1 MKYYASDII
10 KKARIA
16 ADLVNSDFIDWY
28 EEVSLLNDSYQ
39 SLYQNLVEINDP
51 SFVKIIETT
60 DKRIQLPDD
69 FHQLRCV
76 TLLRN
81 GFSTPILRRSFSE
94 SYNSMSYEILGSE
107 LHINTP
113 YVQSPPDGVYHIEY
127 FASPATLL
135 FPNEDKN
142 ITTDIDSSIFSSDV
156 IASNTKF
163 VIEDMDITY
172 MSSPIPFVLHDRK
185 FKVAYISKD
194 NMISLTDDYD
204 DGTYY
209 PFARVQRYKGVNDS
223 LVYNTASSLPVIFDD
238 GAIGLYF
245 NDAYHDPQLFYNTK
259 TLTSKNASD
268 ILLSNDYLQIPEYFD
283 DDNRMTEN
291 LIIFAKV
298 DLSDI
303 WSVDSNGYVYH
314 FDEQIMV
321 NDRPIVIT
329 QPYYKDGILYGISS
343 NNFITFNSDN
353 TISIRIIDNLKGIEG
368 LDENTGYGFIIA
380 NDDDEEI
387 VLLKSWVNDTL
398 LDYPNSFFFQT
409 ITYALA
415 VQYKIKQNAD
425 ASGLQAIYTGYYD
438 NFMKSLPQDVYMP
451 SRINNVYTY

>member
-51 SFVKIIETT
+51 AFVKVLETT
-60 DKRIQLPDD
+60 DKVIQLPDD

-127 FASPATLL
+127 FSSPSTLL
-135 FPNEDKN
+135 FPPKEQKLPADYIIRDYDYVKLWSGDTKWSFWKVTDDNESWHYVIYKFEN
-142 ITTDIDSSIFSSDV
+142 GEQSR
-156 IASNTKF
+156 IASFSNDMYDAVSTKYYF
-163 VIEDMDITY
+163 V
-172 MSSPIPFVLHDRK
+172 SHG
-185 FKVAYISKD
+185 D
-194 NMISLTDDYD
+194 NGWRAFDKQSEKATV
-204 DGTYY
+204 YY
-209 PFARVQRYKGVNDS
+209 EYVDNKRV
-223 LVYNTASSLPVIFDD
+223 PVIFED
-238 GAIGLYF
+238 GQLGFYQTIEHKIYLVNNIDTDGSLAWVFLMDVDEIP
-245 NDAYHDPQLFYNTK
+245 DA
-259 TLTSKNASD
+259 
-268 ILLSNDYLQIPEYFD
+268 
-283 DDNRMTEN
+283 R
-291 LIIFAKV
+291 IIFMNYSG
-298 DLSDI
+298 SDI
-303 WSVDSNGYVYH
+303 WYENSSYQLVHNGENIYYDSNRTSALSYLGDYVY
-314 FDEQIMV
+314 
-321 NDRPIVIT
+321 R
-329 QPYYKDGILYGISS
+329 DGIMYALMLGSFVTIYP
-343 NNFITFNSDN
+343 DN
-353 TISIRIIDNLKGIEG
+353 TVDIKHKIFNAIGD
-368 LDENTGYGFIIA
+368 LDENTGLSLIRIK
-380 NDDDEEI
+380 DDE
-387 VLLKSWVNDTL
+387 VSLLPWVEDTL

-425 ASGLQAIYTGYYD
+425 ASGLQAIYTSYYD

>member
-127 FASPATLL
+127 FASPVTLL
-135 FPNEDKN
+135 FPPKEQKL
-142 ITTDIDSSIFSSDV
+142 SSDFIV
-156 IASNTKF
+156 SGYKLWSSDTKWSF
-163 VIEDMDITY
+163 WKSTNANAVNPYAIYKFEDGVLANIQEFPEDMYDAVSTKY
-172 MSSPIPFVLHDRK
+172 YFVSHGDNGWRAFDKETEKLT
-185 FKVAYISKD
+185 AYYSYTDSK
-194 NMISLTDDYD
+194 
-204 DGTYY
+204 
-209 PFARVQRYKGVNDS
+209 RV
-223 LVYNTASSLPVIFDD
+223 PVIFED
-238 GAIGLYF
+238 GQLGF
-245 NDAYHDPQLFYNTK
+245 YH
-259 TLTSKNASD
+259 TLEHKIYLVNNIDKDNSINYVFLMGVDEIPNA
-268 ILLSNDYLQIPEYFD
+268 
-283 DDNRMTEN
+283 R
-291 LIIFAKV
+291 IIFMNYSG
-298 DLSDI
+298 SDI
-303 WSVDSNGYVYH
+303 WYENNNYQLIHNGENLYLDSNRTSVVSYLGDYVY
-314 FDEQIMV
+314 
-321 NDRPIVIT
+321 R
-329 QPYYKDGILYGISS
+329 DGTMYAHMLGSFVTIYP
-343 NNFITFNSDN
+343 DN
-353 TISIRIIDNLKGIEG
+353 TIDIKHKIFDAIGD
-368 LDENTGYGFIIA
+368 LDENTGLSLIRISG
-380 NDDDEEI
+380 DD
-387 VLLKSWVNDTL
+387 VYLLPWVDNTL

-425 ASGLQAIYTGYYD
+425 ASGLQAIYNGYYD
-438 NFMKSLPQDVYMP
+438 NFIKSLPQDVYMP

>member
-10 KKARIA
+10 NKARIA

-39 SLYQNLVEINDP
+39 SLYQNLVDINDP
-51 SFVKIIETT
+51 SFVKVLETT

-127 FASPATLL
+127 FSSPVTLL
-135 FPNEDKN
+135 FPPKEQKLSSNYILDTYDYVKLLCGDTKWSFWKATDDNEDWDFVISKFED
-142 ITTDIDSSIFSSDV
+142 DIRSSIVTFS
-156 IASNTKF
+156 
-163 VIEDMDITY
+163 EDMYDAVSTKYYIVSRGDLGWRAFDKQAEEI
-172 MSSPIPFVLHDRK
+172 SSFYNYSV
-185 FKVAYISKD
+185 SE
-194 NMISLTDDYD
+194 
-204 DGTYY
+204 
-209 PFARVQRYKGVNDS
+209 RV
-223 LVYNTASSLPVIFDD
+223 PVIFED
-238 GAIGLYF
+238 GQIGFYHTAEHKVYLI
-245 NDAYHDPQLFYNTK
+245 NRIDNAGNLSVISLMDIEITDANIVFMNY
-259 TLTSKNASD
+259 SG
-268 ILLSNDYLQIPEYFD
+268 
-283 DDNRMTEN
+283 
-291 LIIFAKV
+291 
-298 DLSDI
+298 SDI
-303 WSVDSNGYVYH
+303 WYENSSYQLIHNGENIYYDSNMTSALSDLHNYVY
-314 FDEQIMV
+314 
-321 NDRPIVIT
+321 R
-329 QPYYKDGILYGISS
+329 DGIMYAHISDL
-343 NNFITFNSDN
+343 FVTVYPDN
-353 TISIRIIDNLKGIEG
+353 TVDVKHKVFDAIGD
-368 LDENTGYGFIIA
+368 LDENTGLSLIRVNG
-380 NDDDEEI
+380 DD
-387 VLLKSWVNDTL
+387 VSLLPWIDDTL

-415 VQYKIKQNAD
+415 VQYKIKQGAD
-425 ASGLQAIYTGYYD
+425 ASGLQAIYNGYYD

>member
-51 SFVKIIETT
+51 AFVKIIETT

-127 FASPATLL
+127 FSSPATLL
-135 FPNEDKN
+135 FPPKEQKL
-142 ITTDIDSSIFSSDV
+142 SSDFIV
-156 IASNTKF
+156 SGYKLWSSDTKWSFWKSTAASEANPYAIYKFEDGILTKAQEF
-163 VIEDMDITY
+163 AQDMYNAVSTKYYLVSYGNNGWRVFDKQ
-172 MSSPIPFVLHDRK
+172 SEK
-185 FKVAYISKD
+185 ISVYYEYVD
-194 NMISLTDDYD
+194 NK
-204 DGTYY
+204 
-209 PFARVQRYKGVNDS
+209 RV
-223 LVYNTASSLPVIFDD
+223 PVIFED
-238 GAIGLYF
+238 GQFG
-245 NDAYHDPQLFYNTK
+245 FYN
-259 TLTSKNASD
+259 
-268 ILLSNDYLQIPEYFD
+268 ILEHKIYLVNNITVNEGETGGGSLDRVFLMDVDEIPD
-283 DDNRMTEN
+283 AR
-291 LIIFAKV
+291 IIFMNYSG
-298 DLSDI
+298 SDI
-303 WSVDSNGYVYH
+303 WYENANRQLIHNGENIYYDSSMTSALSGLHDYVY
-314 FDEQIMV
+314 
-321 NDRPIVIT
+321 R
-329 QPYYKDGILYGISS
+329 DGIIYAHMLGSFVTVYP
-343 NNFITFNSDN
+343 DN
-353 TISIRIIDNLKGIEG
+353 TIDIKHKVFDAMGD
-368 LDENTGYGFIIA
+368 LDENTGISLIRVKGE
-380 NDDDEEI
+380 D
-387 VLLKSWVNDTL
+387 VSLLPWVDDTL

-415 VQYKIKQNAD
+415 VQYKIKQGAD
-425 ASGLQAIYTGYYD
+425 ASGLQAIYSGYYD